1 MLNAFLMF
9 MVKQQLIFDLRTF
22 VANST
27 LSRLRAFGGALLA
40 KIWWEGARKHFIQ
53 PGAVML
59 NKTREE
65 LLFSNAQVLG
75 DSLCTAVQCVVTDSR
90 LSVSRPEDFA
100 IISRHLQ
107 NIST

>member
-40 KIWWEGARKHFIQ
+40 KIWWEGARKHFIP
-53 PGAVML
+53 PGL
-59 NKTREE
+59 TRRHSFNDFFWETFQDSITKTK
-65 LLFSNAQVLG
+65 
-75 DSLCTAVQCVVTDSR
+75 
-90 LSVSRPEDFA
+90 
-100 IISRHLQ
+100 IS
-107 NIST
+107 